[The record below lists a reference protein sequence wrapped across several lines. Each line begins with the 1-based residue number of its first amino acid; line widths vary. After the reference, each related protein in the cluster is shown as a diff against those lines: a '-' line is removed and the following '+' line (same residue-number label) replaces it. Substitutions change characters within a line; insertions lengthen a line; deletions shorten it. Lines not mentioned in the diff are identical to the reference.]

1 MSLYHQQYNLYI
13 KSVTLNVKDLQR
25 SKQFYTKTLGLSII
39 KESRKT
45 LDLGAT
51 KDEILLHLIE
61 VNNNSLTKREGL
73 YHIALLFPSK
83 VAMANTFIHMI
94 EKHYPFAGAA
104 DHGVSESVYLEDPD
118 GNGIEL
124 YYDRPEAQWPVKAGH
139 LDMYVA
145 MIDIN
150 KLMQSAT
157 SKNYLVDPATI
168 IGHVH
173 LRALSIGKMY
183 QFYVDLIGFNM
194 MVKYGSEAI
203 FLSDAKYHH
212 HLGINAWDNS
222 LAKHDVNDVG
232 LQGIS
237 LIVPSLR
244 AKDFIAKL
252 KKNDIHIFNDG
263 FGDFIYD
270 PIGLKVRLLYVN

>member
-25 SKQFYTKTLGLSII
+25 SKQFYTKVLGLTII
-39 KESRKT
+39 KEGRKT
-45 LDLGAT
+45 IDLGAT

-61 VNNNSLTKREGL
+61 VNPPTSTKREGL
-73 YHIALLFPSK
+73 YHIAFLFPSK
-83 VAMANTFIHMI
+83 VALANTFIYMI
-94 EKHYPFAGAA
+94 ENHYPFAGAA
-104 DHGVSESVYLEDPD
+104 DHGVSEALYLEDPD

-124 YYDRPEAQWPVKAGH
+124 YYDRPVQEWPIKGGH
-139 LDMYVA
+139 LDMFVG

-157 SKNYLVDPATI
+157 IKNNLVDPATI

-173 LRALSIGKMY
+173 LRALSIGKMF
-183 QFYVDLIGFNM
+183 QFYVELIGFNM

-212 HLGINAWDNS
+212 HLGINAWDKS

-232 LQGIS
+232 IQELS

-244 AKDFIAKL
+244 ARNFIAKL

-270 PIGLKVRLLYVN
+270 PIGLKVRLIYVN

>member
-39 KESRKT
+39 KEGRKT

-51 KDEILLHLIE
+51 KDEILLHLNE
-61 VNNNSLTKREGL
+61 VSNSVSTKREGL
-73 YHIALLFPSK
+73 YHIAFLFPSK
-83 VAMANTFIHMI
+83 EALANTFIYMI

-104 DHGVSESVYLEDPD
+104 DHGVSEALYLEDPD

-124 YYDRPEAQWPVKAGH
+124 YYDRPVAEWPVKGGH
-139 LDMYVA
+139 LDMFVG

-157 SKNYLVDPATI
+157 IKNNLVDPATI

-173 LRALSIGKMY
+173 LRASSITKMY

-232 LQGIS
+232 LQELS

-244 AKDFIAKL
+244 SRDFIAKL
-252 KKNDIHIFNDG
+252 KKKDVHIFNDG

-270 PIGLKVRLLYVN
+270 PIGIKIRLLYVN

>member
-1 MSLYHQQYNLYI
+1 MSTYHQQYNLYI

-25 SKQFYTKTLGLSII
+25 SKQFYSKVLGLSII
-39 KESRKT
+39 NESRKT

-94 EKHYPFAGAA
+94 ENHYPFAGAA

-124 YYDRPEAQWPVKAGH
+124 YYDRPEVEWPVKAGH

-183 QFYVDLIGFNM
+183 KFYVELIGFNM
-194 MVKYGSEAI
+194 MVKYGNDAI